1 MKKWYVEDIIIVI
14 MRTRSTH
21 MHMRMLT
28 VTVMLIVTHMGGTDM
43 VTRKDTSMGR
53 NKARM
58 R

>member
-1 MKKWYVEDIIIVI
+1 MEDIIIVI
-14 MRTRSTH
+14 MRTRSMHMH

-28 VTVMLIVTHMGGTDM
+28 VTVTVMLMVTHMGGTDM